1 MINKTTLSWSL
12 RILIFGLFTLSAVAK
27 MFPIWP
33 FERQLIDLGFADWC
47 SAPYL
52 ARIIIGI
59 ELSLGIAIL
68 QNNFIKRLV
77 IPATALLLIVFCA
90 HLTREM
96 VLHGAMNGNCGC
108 FGQMIPMTPL
118 EAFIKNI
125 LTLGLLFW
133 LYRITEEK
141 PTKHRFS
148 ILLLIWSSSSLL
160 MFSVFPFAPCKGS
173 ENTTATDAEA
183 IPWEEDSTS
192 TTAVTPTPITDA
204 GQATATAPVQEVGPY
219 PAESKFSKLNVFGNK
234 RVKINE
240 GKRIVCFFVPG
251 CDHCREAAKGLTE
264 LSKDPNFPP
273 VYVYFMDEETFLIE
287 DFFKYAGKK
296 YPYQI
301 LDVPSFW
308 QLMGTQNETPG
319 VVYLWN
325 GNIRKEFY
333 GSDGFNKEA
342 LKAACNQAP

>member
-12 RILIFGLFTLSAVAK
+12 RLLIFGLFTLSAVAK

-33 FERQLIDLGFADWC
+33 FEKQLIDLGFADWC
-47 SAPYL
+47 SAPYF

-68 QNNFIKRLV
+68 QNNYIKRLV
-77 IPATALLLIVFCA
+77 IPATALLLLVFCA
-90 HLTREM
+90 HLTRQM
-96 VLHGAMNGNCGC
+96 VLHGAMSGNCGC

-125 LTLGLLFW
+125 VTLALLFW

-141 PTKHRFS
+141 SGKHRFS
-148 ILLLIWSSSSLL
+148 ILLLIWSLSTLF
-160 MFSVFPFAPCKGS
+160 MFSAFPFAPCKGS
-173 ENTTATDAEA
+173 ETTSTTNTET
-183 IPWEEDSTS
+183 IPWEEDSTA
-192 TTAVTPTPITDA
+192 TVQITTPITDP
-204 GQATATAPVQEVGPY
+204 TAPAAIAAVIEAGPT
-219 PAESKFSKLNVFGNK
+219 PVESKFSKLNVFGNK

-319 VVYLWN
+319 VLYLWN

>member
-1 MINKTTLSWSL
+1 
-12 RILIFGLFTLSAVAK
+12 
-27 MFPIWP
+27 
-33 FERQLIDLGFADWC
+33 
-47 SAPYL
+47 
-52 ARIIIGI
+52 
-59 ELSLGIAIL
+59 
-68 QNNFIKRLV
+68 
-77 IPATALLLIVFCA
+77 
-90 HLTREM
+90 
-96 VLHGAMNGNCGC
+96 MNGNCGC

-118 EAFIKNI
+118 EAFIKNV

-133 LYRITEEK
+133 LYRITEENSG
-141 PTKHRFS
+141 KHRFS
-148 ILLLIWSSSSLL
+148 ILLLIWSLSSLL
-160 MFSVFPFAPCKGS
+160 MFSVFPFAPNKGI
-173 ENTTATDAEA
+173 ENTTPTNTEN

-192 TTAVTPTPITDA
+192 TSASQTSAPTVDNTNPTTPAVL
-204 GQATATAPVQEVGPY
+204 ENSGPY
-219 PAESKFSKLNVFGNK
+219 PAESKFAKLNVFGNK
-234 RVKINE
+234 RVKIDE

-264 LSKDPNFPP
+264 LAKDPSFPP
-273 VYVYFMDEETFLIE
+273 VYVYFMDEEVFLID

-301 LDVPSFW
+301 LDVPTFW

-342 LKAACNQAP
+342 LKAACNQAQ